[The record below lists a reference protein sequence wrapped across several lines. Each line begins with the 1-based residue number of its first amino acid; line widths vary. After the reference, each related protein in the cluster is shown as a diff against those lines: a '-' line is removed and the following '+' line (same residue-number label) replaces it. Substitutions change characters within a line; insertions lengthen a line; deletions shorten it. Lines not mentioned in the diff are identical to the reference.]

1 MLRIGIDIDDTL
13 TNTSELLTEM
23 AYKYDKD
30 YSNNNHVINNIP
42 ALVRGLFD
50 DEILNQFYIDHV
62 IELGNNVKVKEDAK
76 EVIDKLISEGHE
88 IIFIT
93 ARSEKFYPDTE
104 NFNKEYLKIN
114 NIKYN
119 KLICGQTYKI
129 ETCKKEN
136 IDIMFDD
143 AVDTCESLNKN
154 NIKAVVFTSSINK
167 QRETK
172 CDRVSSWNELY
183 TYVNNFIKK

>member
-30 YSNNNHVINNIP
+30 YSNDNYIINSIP

-50 DEILNQFYIDHV
+50 DEILNKFYIDHV

-76 EVIDKLISEGHE
+76 EVIDKLINDGHK

-93 ARSEKFYPDTE
+93 ARSNKFYPNAE
-104 NFNKEYLKIN
+104 EFNKEYLSINKIN
-114 NIKYN
+114 YN
-119 KLICGQTYKI
+119 KLICGKSHKV
-129 ETCKKEN
+129 ETCKEEK

-143 AVDTCESLNKN
+143 AVDTCESLNQN
-154 NIKAVVFTSSINK
+154 NIKGVVFTSNINK

-172 CDRVSSWNELY
+172 CDRVNSWKEVY
-183 TYVNNFIKK
+183 TYINNFIKK